1 MECAT
6 RGDGYNWCVNERFRK
21 LISQGTSRINNRGA
35 LKLWN
40 LQKNLPLQVTRDQYD
55 INLSYKKVISFYF
68 ILKYLYRL

>member
-1 MECAT
+1 MH
-6 RGDGYNWCVNERFRK
+6 
-21 LISQGTSRINNRGA
+21 NRGA

-40 LQKNLPLQVTRDQYD
+40 LQKNLPLQATHDQYD